1 MIKIKNLTKEY
12 QGKKVVDDLSF
23 DVEKGHICGFIGH
36 NGAGKSTTLKAVL
49 GIIPFEQGE
58 ILVDEIN
65 IKTQAIEA
73 KKIMAYVPD
82 NPDIYEFM
90 TGIDYINFIC
100 DMFKIKK
107 NERKEKYEKYTNLFE
122 ITDVLQDRVS
132 SYSHGM
138 KQKLVLT
145 AAFMHEPKVLIL
157 DEPFVGLDPKAS
169 NSLKLL
175 MRELCDLGG
184 CILYSTHVL
193 EVAEQICD
201 TVVMLKKGKLV
212 FKGDIQ
218 EVLSNKSDKS
228 KSLESIFLEEN
239 ED

>member
-1 MIKIKNLTKEY
+1 MIKIKNLTKQY
-12 QGKKVVDDLSF
+12 QSKKVVDDLSF
-23 DVEKGHICGFIGH
+23 EVEKGHICGFIGH
-36 NGAGKSTTLKAVL
+36 NGAGKSTTLKAIL

-58 ILVDEIN
+58 IFVDEFD

-90 TGIDYINFIC
+90 TGIDYINFIS

-107 NERKEKYEKYTNLFE
+107 NERKEKYEKYSNLFE
-122 ITDVLQDRVS
+122 ITDVLQDSVS

-169 NSLKLL
+169 NSLKQL

-218 EVLSNKSDKS
+218 EVLSKKSDES